1 MSYYFLGQKFEPGK
15 VLNYVTRQI
24 YNTIIGIDI
33 GHGESVIYLY
43 YKDGSNQ
50 WQMNRMKM
58 DKDGNLTIP
67 TYIRYTYTNS
77 KNRKS
82 PVVTIGHEAKIEP
95 GFSASFK
102 QPPDNWYN
110 VASPADIHGHT
121 CDELLEDY
129 IRVLI
134 ADTKKQNTNFAAA
147 IGQADTLLVVGCPA
161 SEDWTK
167 QESTDKYR
175 SLLSRAAGHPTDHIA
190 ILPESTAAIMSEVY
204 GGQVDF
210 ANGVLVCDNGSF
222 TSDITYI
229 YLGEVLYTA
238 SLEFGGSD
246 IEEGMLKKAVKDCN
260 IPFIPPDQRPV
271 ILAGLRRDK
280 EDFYRGGGVDRPAM
294 ISVRDIST
302 DPYINYTFTIDM
314 DFMDDVLK
322 NHAIIHCND
331 PAYNGK
337 SWAVCCDTFF
347 KNTSDYIKLHMGKVP
362 FGTLV
367 LTGGTS
373 NVTQLQTSFRAHYGA
388 FRMAN
393 NTSDSVAI
401 GLCYAKRCETE
412 AAGKLKSVQDALK
425 QYHDKYYRTDFL
437 PTMANVLAKEETDI
451 IKAAIAP
458 LLQDPHLDRN
468 LLQQK
473 ADNALKNN
481 AAAIDLAFQDAFET
495 HNRHRCTKIM
505 EDVNALSAEV
515 YQGQLQGNAAI
526 QLNVAQVPTNMN
538 HAPNLRRLFR
548 GGLLTRP
555 FRLIKKILTI
565 KDPNREKKE
574 AQKIILGYNDQG
586 KYMELRKKRS
596 KVLLKDLKNNT
607 DLRNVYDQMNEEQ
620 FEVAL
625 GKVLL
630 LVTDKVI

>member
-1 MSYYFLGQKFEPGK
+1 MSYYFLGQKFQPSQ
-15 VLNYVTRQI
+15 VLSYVTRQI

-43 YKDGSNQ
+43 YKDGSGK

-58 DKDGNLTIP
+58 DQGGNPTIP
-67 TYIRYTYTNS
+67 TYIHYAYTDP
-77 KNRKS
+77 KKEKP
-82 PVVTIGHEAKIEP
+82 PVVTIGHEAKNEP

-110 VASPADIHGHT
+110 VDSPADSHGHT

-210 ANGVLVCDNGSF
+210 SKGIVVCDNGSF

-246 IEEGMLKKAVKDCN
+246 IEKGMLKKAVDDCK
-260 IPFIPPDQRPV
+260 IPPIPLDQLPK
-271 ILAGLRRDK
+271 ILATLRRDK
-280 EDFYRGGGVDRPAM
+280 EDFYRGGGDSRPAM
-294 ISVRDIST
+294 ISVKNINANQ
-302 DPYINYTFTIDM
+302 YINYTFTIDM

-322 NHAIIHCND
+322 NHAIIYCND

-337 SWAVCCDTFF
+337 SWAECCDAFF
-347 KNTSDYIKLHMGKVP
+347 RNTSKYIRLQMGNNP
-362 FGTLV
+362 FGTVV

-373 NVTQLQTSFRAHYGA
+373 NVTQLQTCFQNHYGQ
-388 FRMAN
+388 FRMAD

-401 GLCYAKRCETE
+401 GLCYAKSRETE
-412 AAGKLKSVQDALK
+412 AAEKLESLQKALQQD
-425 QYHDKYYRTDFL
+425 HDKFYKTDFL
-437 PTMANVLAKEETDI
+437 PTMANVLAKEEADI
-451 IKAAIAP
+451 IRDAITP
-458 LLQDPHLDRN
+458 LWQNPDLNRD
-468 LLQQK
+468 LLQQT
-473 ADNALKNN
+473 ADDALQAH
-481 AAAIDLAFQDAFET
+481 AAAIDKTFQDTFQQQNQ
-495 HNRHRCTKIM
+495 NRCNKIVS
-505 EDVNALSAEV
+505 DINALSHQI

-526 QLNVAQVPTNMN
+526 QLTVAQLPANMN
-538 HAPNLRRLFR
+538 EAPDLRKLFR
-548 GGLLTRP
+548 GGLLKFP
-555 FRLIKKILTI
+555 FRILKKLLTI
-565 KDPNREKKE
+565 KDPDREKKE

-596 KVLLKDLKNNT
+596 KVLLKDLKGNA
-607 DLRNVYDQMNEEQ
+607 DLQDAYNKINEEQ

-630 LVTDKVI
+630 LVTDRMI